1 MCAPDTDSPDALF
14 YKAEMKTCAE
24 MRIRMAGM
32 KGKRKRIISLLLAAS
47 VVFAASGCGDSTGG
61 QEADGGST
69 AEDNKQGQVQNGE
82 NTAGEEPVAMGRYVE
97 KETDLTEFADS
108 PMDLCV
114 REDGKLVLMDR
125 NVGMLVSED
134 QGDTWNAETP
144 DWLSDYKKDGIWISG
159 MWMAPD
165 GTVALSYYEGNTN
178 AEDPTWCLVLILPDG
193 TRVPVEA
200 DMSEEEQYFRQAAM
214 GNDSRIYASTGRGVY
229 EIQRDGSKEKV
240 IALEATPSWICVRDN
255 LLFVDNE
262 WNMEDA
268 PLIYDMEAGEYV
280 TDEVLSDFVGD
291 SYQGRFYN
299 GSEYGSMFLLPGK
312 DGAIYVMGQEGIHRH
327 VTGGNMMEQ
336 IVDGGLSLLGN
347 PDYYTVD
354 AIQLDGD
361 AFLALFTGGKL
372 IRFTYDPNVPAVP
385 ENMLTLYSLKE
396 NDSVRQAISYYQIE
410 HPDAF
415 VSYRIGMGDDDS
427 VTREDALKKLNT
439 EIMAGEGPDL
449 IVLDDMPLD
458 SYVEKGMLLDLT
470 EYLSAYSAKD
480 PLFDNVIEAL
490 KRDGKAYVAPAT
502 VSVPRIAFAA
512 DGMENVTDLSDVAEI
527 IENLRQQYPSEDILG
542 ISGSRGILKRFAP
555 ASEPA
560 WVSVD
565 GTIDKECIGAYLEQC
580 KRIYAAQMDG
590 LDEKVRDYYDQ
601 RNIGLKERN
610 GIRMDE
616 MEWEIFLDVMSY
628 VGGEQHAMAGWDSST
643 YSSLELLSLDRT
655 EGYENTKI
663 VPMQGQCDGV
673 FMPKTMLGISAAS
686 GQTERALE
694 FMDIFLS
701 AKVQS
706 VYDGFPLNQ
715 AAYDAQFVPSHVD
728 ESGVYSS
735 LATSDGEGRMIEY
748 VIYWPADEEIAA
760 LKEELAAVH
769 TAYIPDRMLE
779 ESVCTQGAAYL
790 DDEKTLEDA
799 LREIEKAVQV
809 YMAE

>member
-1 MCAPDTDSPDALF
+1 MT
-14 YKAEMKTCAE
+14 
-24 MRIRMAGM
+24 GM
-32 KGKRKRIISLLLAAS
+32 KGKQKRIISLLLAACM
-47 VVFAASGCGDSTGG
+47 VFAASGCGDNAGG
-61 QEADGGST
+61 QEAAGKNEAVD
-69 AEDNKQGQVQNGE
+69 DKQGQTQSGE

-97 KETDLTEFADS
+97 EETDLTEFTDS

-114 REDGKLVLMDR
+114 REDGKLVIMDR
-125 NVGMLVSED
+125 NAGMLVSDD
-134 QGDTWNAETP
+134 QGDTWSVETP
-144 DWLSDYKKDGIWISG
+144 DWLADYKKDGIWISD
-159 MWMAPD
+159 MCMASD

-193 TRVPVEA
+193 TRVSVPA
-200 DMSEEEQYFRQAAM
+200 GMSEDEKYFRQAVM
-214 GNDSRIYASTGRGVY
+214 GDDGSIYASTGRGVY
-229 EIQRDGSKEKV
+229 EVQRDGSTEQ
-240 IALEATPSWICVRDN
+240 ILALDATPEWIWVKDN
-255 LLFVDNE
+255 LLFVDNG
-262 WNMEDA
+262 WNMDDA
-268 PLIYDMEAGEYV
+268 PFIYDMDAKEHV
-280 TDEVLSDFVGD
+280 VDEVLSDFVEEN
-291 SYQGRFYN
+291 YQGRLYN
-299 GSEYGSMFLLPGK
+299 GTDYGSMFLLPGE
-312 DGAIYVMGQEGIHRH
+312 DGTIYVMGQEGIHRH

-347 PDYYTVD
+347 PDYYIVD
-354 AIQLDGD
+354 AIQLEGD
-361 AFLALFTGGKL
+361 VFLALFAGGKL

-396 NDSVRQAISYYQIE
+396 NDSVRQAISYYQME

-449 IVLDDMPLD
+449 LVLDDMPLD

-480 PLFDNVIEAL
+480 PLFDNVIDAL

-502 VSVPRIAFAA
+502 VSVPRIASIA
-512 DGMENVTDLSDVAEI
+512 DGMENVTDLSGVAEMV
-527 IENLRQQYPSEDILG
+527 EKLRQQYPSEDILG
-542 ISGSRGILKRFAP
+542 VSGSRGILKRFAP

-560 WVSVD
+560 WVSED
-565 GTIDKECIGAYLEQC
+565 GTIDKECIGEYLEQC

-616 MEWEIFLDVMSY
+616 MEWDIYLDVMSY
-628 VGGEQHAMAGWDSST
+628 VGGELHAMAGWDGST
-643 YSSLELLSLDRT
+643 YSSLELFSLDRT

-673 FMPKTMLGISAAS
+673 FMPKTMLGVSAAS
-686 GQTERALE
+686 GQTDRALE

-728 ESGVYSS
+728 ESGIYSS

-760 LKEELAAVH
+760 LKAELAAVH

-790 DDEKTLEDA
+790 DDEQTLEDA